1 IFADMKLIAQIFLF
15 IFFAFLSTPAIITAI
30 EKSSDTSV
38 FFNCSEEEHAHKE
51 TKELKHAVYPSSFD
65 HQFGFTMC
73 VESKLILSEN
83 IVWLDNISPTIFAPP
98 PNLI

>member
-1 IFADMKLIAQIFLF
+1 MKLIAQILLF

-30 EKSSDTSV
+30 EKSSDTTV

-51 TKELKHAVYPSSFD
+51 IKELKQAVYPPVFD
-65 HQFGFTMC
+65 HQFGSPLC

-83 IVWLDNISPTIFAPP
+83 IVWLDNLSPTIFAPP